1 MAPDDPERIA
11 AELATQIVASRV
23 TAAAGRP
30 NVTEGL
36 DAAGYFR
43 VILKETRRALALPPI
58 VDSPAVED

>member
-23 TAAAGRP
+23 AAAAGRP

-58 VDSPAVED
+58 VDPQADED